1 MSSTNEKTH
10 VSQKSEIEVLR
21 EKLAKKEAEMQAQ
34 KDALKAKMSEL
45 REQAK
50 ALKEEERKAKA
61 ELKAQEAKER
71 AKKLAKALKSQG
83 QGSKRNLTEEVRQ
96 AMLEGKTIDQMV
108 DELGVERKA
117 ILDRRWLIEKKA
129 GLR

>member
-1 MSSTNEKTH
+1 MSNKNEVAK
-10 VSQKSEIEVLR
+10 VAQKSEIEVLK

-45 REQAK
+45 KEQAK

-61 ELKAQEAKER
+61 ELKVQEAKER
-71 AKKLAKALKSQG
+71 AKALAESLKAQG
-83 QGSKRNLTEEVRQ
+83 QGAKRNLTEEIRQ
-96 AMLEGKTIDQMV
+96 AMLEGKTVDQMV
-108 DELGVERKA
+108 QELGVERKA

>member
-1 MSSTNEKTH
+1 MSSTNEKVH

-50 ALKEEERKAKA
+50 ALKEEEKKAKA

-83 QGSKRNLTEEVRQ
+83 QGAKRNLTEEVRQ
-96 AMLEGKTIDQMV
+96 AMLEGKTVDQMV
-108 DELGVERKA
+108 QELDVERKA

>member
-1 MSSTNEKTH
+1 MSNKSDKAQ
-10 VSQKSEIEVLR
+10 VAQKSEIDVLR

-34 KDALKAKMSEL
+34 KDALKAKMREL
-45 REQAK
+45 QEQAK
-50 ALKEEERKAKA
+50 ALKEEEKKAKA

-71 AKKLAKALKSQG
+71 AKALAESLKAQG
-83 QGSKRNLTEEVRQ
+83 QSAKRNLTEEIRQ
-96 AMLEGKTIDQMV
+96 AMLKGKTVDQMV
-108 DELGVERKA
+108 QELKVERKA

>member
-1 MSSTNEKTH
+1 MSSTNEVAQVAK
-10 VSQKSEIEVLR
+10 KSEIEVLK

-45 REQAK
+45 KEQAK
-50 ALKEEERKAKA
+50 VLKEEEKKAKA

-71 AKKLAKALKSQG
+71 AKALAESLKAQG
-83 QGSKRNLTEEVRQ
+83 QGAKRNLTEEVRQ
-96 AMLEGKTIDQMV
+96 AMLEGKTVDQMV
-108 DELGVERKA
+108 QELGVERKA

>member
-1 MSSTNEKTH
+1 MSNKVTAQVE
-10 VSQKSEIEVLR
+10 QKSEIELLK

-34 KDALKAKMSEL
+34 KEALKAKMSEL

-50 ALKEEERKAKA
+50 ALKEEEKKAKA
-61 ELKAQEAKER
+61 ELKAQEAQER
-71 AKKLAKALKSQG
+71 AKKLAKALASQG
-83 QGSKRNLTEEVRQ
+83 QGAKRNLTEEIRQ
-96 AMLEGKTIDQMV
+96 AMLAGKTVDQMV

>member
-1 MSSTNEKTH
+1 MSSTNEKAQ
-10 VSQKSEIEVLR
+10 VAQKSEIEVLR

-45 REQAK
+45 KEQAK
-50 ALKEEERKAKA
+50 VLREEERRARA

-71 AKKLAKALKSQG
+71 AKKLARALKSQN
-83 QGSKRNLTEEVRQ
+83 QGSKRNLTEEIRQ
-96 AMLEGKTIDQMV
+96 AMLAGKTVDQMV

>member
-1 MSSTNEKTH
+1 MSSTNEKAH
-10 VSQKSEIEVLR
+10 VAQKSEIEILR

-50 ALKEEERKAKA
+50 ALKEEERRAKA

-83 QGSKRNLTEEVRQ
+83 QGAKRNLTEEVRQ
-96 AMLEGKTIDQMV
+96 AMLEGKTVDQMV
-108 DELGVERKA
+108 EELGVERKA

>member
-1 MSSTNEKTH
+1 MSSKNE
-10 VSQKSEIEVLR
+10 VAQVAQKSEIEVLK

-34 KDALKAKMSEL
+34 KEALRAKMIEL

-50 ALKEEERKAKA
+50 ALKKEERRAKA

-71 AKKLAKALKSQG
+71 AKALAESLKAQG
-83 QGSKRNLTEEVRQ
+83 QGAKRNLTEEVRQ
-96 AMLEGKTIDQMV
+96 AMLAGKTVDQMV
-108 DELGVERKA
+108 QELGVERKA

>member
-1 MSSTNEKTH
+1 MSNKNE
-10 VSQKSEIEVLR
+10 VAQVAQKSEIEVLK

-45 REQAK
+45 KEQAK
-50 ALKEEERKAKA
+50 ALKEEERRAKA

-71 AKKLAKALKSQG
+71 AKALAESLKAQG
-83 QGSKRNLTEEVRQ
+83 QGTRRNLTEEVRQ
-96 AMLEGKTIDQMV
+96 AMLEGKTVDQMV
-108 DELGVERKA
+108 KELGVERKA

>member
-1 MSSTNEKTH
+1 MSNKSGKAQ
-10 VSQKSEIEVLR
+10 VAQKSEIDVLR

-50 ALKEEERKAKA
+50 ALREEEKKAKA

-71 AKKLAKALKSQG
+71 AKRLAKALKSQG
-83 QGSKRNLTEEVRQ
+83 QGAKRNLTEEVRQ
-96 AMLEGKTIDQMV
+96 AMLEGKTVDQMV
-108 DELGVERKA
+108 QELDVERKA

>member
-1 MSSTNEKTH
+1 MSSTNEKAQ
-10 VSQKSEIEVLR
+10 VAQKSEIEVLR

-34 KDALKAKMSEL
+34 KEALKAKMSEL

-61 ELKAQEAKER
+61 ELKTQEAKER

-83 QGSKRNLTEEVRQ
+83 QGAKRNLTEEVRQ
-96 AMLEGKTIDQMV
+96 AMLAGKTIDQMV
-108 DELGVERKA
+108 EELGVERKA